1 MHTIDNITETKWV
14 LCHNSAHIFHIVKL
28 EIGNKLE
35 TGQPYIEEFDTE
47 EQLEQRI
54 NEINPTWFAEYK
66 IKKEDNIKK
75 EEL

>member
-1 MHTIDNITETKWV
+1 MHTIDNVTETKWV
-14 LCHNSAHIFHIVKL
+14 LCHNSTDIFHIVKL

-54 NEINPTWFAEYK
+54 NELNPEWYNNYK
-66 IKKEDNIKK
+66 Q
-75 EEL
+75 ELNNLI